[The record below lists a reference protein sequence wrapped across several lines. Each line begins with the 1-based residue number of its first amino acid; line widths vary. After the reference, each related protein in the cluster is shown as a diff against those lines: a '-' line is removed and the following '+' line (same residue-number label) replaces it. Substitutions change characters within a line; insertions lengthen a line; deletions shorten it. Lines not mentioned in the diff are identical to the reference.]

1 MNLVIMK
8 VKKIMKYKNI
18 NYKFINYGLINN
30 FKIFIL

>member
-1 MNLVIMK
+1 MNLVTMK

-18 NYKFINYGLINN
+18 NNKFINYGLINN